1 MFCPNNESVVLR
13 GLIARRICVPAGPAA
28 PEWQM
33 MIDAQQAGVP
43 VVAVVNPGSGPGTE
57 GDRPS
62 YERGMKALRDC
73 GVEV

>member
-1 MFCPNNESVVLR
+1 MV
-13 GLIARRICVPAGPAA
+13 
-28 PEWQM
+28 
-33 MIDAQQAGVP
+33 IDAQQVGVP
-43 VVAVVNPGSGPGTE
+43 VVAAVNPGSGPGTE